1 MLTIGHRGALG
12 YIAENTLESIQK
24 ALDLNVDGIEID
36 VVRCASGEIVVFHD
50 KKLKRLTGHNGLI
63 EETTFEE
70 LKNMLVAG
78 RYRIPTLQQVL
89 EKIGGKILLNVEL
102 KGENTAIPTATILKQ
117 YLSDSQSDIKKLI
130 VSSKNWKELTLF
142 KNQNTNIPI
151 GVLSHYNIF
160 LEKGVDAIIEKGRE
174 LSALA
179 IHPKFSILN
188 KKAIDKMHCAGFLV
202 YSWTINNPK
211 DIQRAIRLG
220 VDGIITD
227 FPDRVPD

>member
-1 MLTIGHRGALG
+1 MLTIGHRGARG

-36 VVRCASGEIVVFHD
+36 VLRCASGEIVVFHD

-89 EKIGGKILLNVEL
+89 EKIGSKILLNIEL

>member
-36 VVRCASGEIVVFHD
+36 VFRCASGEIVVFHD

>member
-70 LKNMLVAG
+70 LKNVLVAG

>member
-36 VVRCASGEIVVFHD
+36 VLRCASGEIVVFHD

>member
-1 MLTIGHRGALG
+1 MLTIGHRGARG

-36 VVRCASGEIVVFHD
+36 VFRCASGEIVVFHD
-50 KKLKRLTGHNGLI
+50 KKLQRLTGHNGLI

-160 LEKGVDAIIEKGRE
+160 LEKGVDAIIKKARE

-188 KKAIDKMHCAGFLV
+188 KKAIDKMHSAGFLV
-202 YSWTINNPK
+202 YSWTINSPK

>member
-1 MLTIGHRGALG
+1 MLTIGHRGARG

-36 VVRCASGEIVVFHD
+36 VFRCASGEIVVFHD

-63 EETTFEE
+63 EETSFEE

-188 KKAIDKMHCAGFLV
+188 KKAIDKMHSAGFLV

-220 VDGIITD
+220 VNGIITD